1 MKIGLF
7 SPYPDTLGGGERYLL
22 TVGEYFLKK
31 GYQVDFFS
39 NKKYTTTELEP
50 RFNLNLEG
58 LNFVPDIFF
67 GSHNFL
73 KKAAQTKSYDLIFFL
88 SDGSIPLSL
97 AHKNIL
103 HFQVPFNLPSQK
115 TFSNSLKLLKF
126 QAIICN
132 SKFTKHWVD
141 QSFGVK
147 STVLYPPV
155 DVKHFAP
162 GKKTNTILSVGRFF
176 APSNPK
182 KQEVMIKAFQSLCN
196 NGLKN
201 WDLILCG
208 GITNGSVSS
217 LDDLKKK
224 IAKYPISL
232 FPNIDFNDLRKKYSE
247 AKIYWHAA
255 GFGEDLDTNPERAEH
270 FGMTTVE
277 AMASG
282 AVPIVYAGG
291 GQIEIVSPKRNGFT
305 WKTLEEFSEKTL
317 LVAGDTNLR
326 NQLSKN
332 AIDDSEF
339 FSKENFFV
347 KLGQITGL

>member
-7 SPYPDTLGGGERYLL
+7 SPYLDTLGGGERYLL

-39 NKKYTTTELEP
+39 DKKFTIAELEP
-50 RFNLNLEG
+50 RFNLRLEG

-73 KKAAQTKSYDLIFFL
+73 KKAIRTKSYDLIFFL

-97 AHKNIL
+97 AGKNIL
-103 HFQVPFNLPSQK
+103 HFQVPFNLSGQK
-115 TFSNSLKLLKF
+115 TFANSVKLLKF
-126 QAIICN
+126 QSIVCN
-132 SKFTKHWVD
+132 SKFTKHWID

-155 DVKHFAP
+155 DVMHFAP
-162 GKKTNTILSVGRFF
+162 SKKINSILSVGRFF

-182 KQEVMIKAFQSLCN
+182 KQEVMIKAFQNLCDD
-196 NGLKN
+196 GLKN
-201 WDLILCG
+201 WELTLCG
-208 GITNGSVSS
+208 GITNGSASS
-217 LDDLKKK
+217 LDSFTKQ
-224 IAKYPISL
+224 IGKYPISL
-232 FPNIDFNDLRKKYSE
+232 IPNIDFFDLRKKYSE

-255 GFGEDLDTNPERAEH
+255 GFGEDLEANPERAEH

-282 AVPIVYAGG
+282 VVPIVFAGG
-291 GQIEIVSPKRNGFT
+291 GQTEIVLPERNGFT
-305 WKTLEEFSEKTL
+305 WKTLKELAEKTL
-317 LVAGDTNLR
+317 LVANDDKLR
-326 NQLSKN
+326 SKLSIN
-332 AIDDSEF
+332 AIDDSRL
-339 FSKENFFV
+339 FSKENFFA